1 MSKRDLVI
9 RLLGTHGED
18 MGCERTLALLAEYV
32 EGELAGQEVGEL
44 LPAVAEHLRNC
55 PREERVAS
63 PSNRPCS
70 PPRGDQARAH
80 RRRRDRD
87 RANQSPH
94 SRAPRQPD
102 TA

>member
-55 PREERVAS
+55 PACAEDYEGLAALARERSA
-63 PSNRPCS
+63 
-70 PPRGDQARAH
+70 
-80 RRRRDRD
+80 
-87 RANQSPH
+87 
-94 SRAPRQPD
+94 
-102 TA
+102 